1 MIFQFITNAC
11 GIITGNSGTKLI
23 TDPWLNNGVMEG
35 SWCNH
40 PPIVSRTSDFHHVD
54 LIYLSHLHPDH
65 YDSRFFDFPKSTPI
79 VILDHGNNY
88 LQKILNRNGYSNLIM
103 IKNECSVKFNEFE
116 ITMFAPFVKHAFEDY
131 EKNQIASEIG
141 NLIDSAMLLQTKECS
156 IINFNDNKPDIIT
169 CKSLREKY
177 GQIDLA
183 LLNYNAA
190 NCYPACFENLSD
202 KEKYNEKQRIII
214 RNYDY
219 MIDLINELD
228 PKTIFPFA
236 GSYILGGK
244 EYIKNE
250 YLAVDTAEACKRYI
264 EKNVNSSVI
273 NLSEQNRY
281 DLNSNLLLDKFT
293 DFNEE
298 QTKKLVES
306 DLKYLTYPYENDE
319 EPDLRELI
327 EDTKKASIQMVSKM
341 KKLGFNCKTKVNIK
355 INKKSIEVYCPVVE
369 EGLSLECSMD
379 PRLLRR
385 ILDRQANW
393 NNAEIGAHIN
403 FNRTPNVN
411 EPDIHTALQFLH
423 L

>member
-1 MIFQFITNAC
+1 MIFQFISNAC
-11 GIITGNSGTKLI
+11 GVISGDLGTRMI

-40 PPIVSRTSDFHHVD
+40 PPINSSISDFHDVD

-88 LQKILNRNGYSNLIM
+88 LQKILSRNGYSNLILV
-103 IKNECSVKFNEFE
+103 KDSCSVKFKEFK
-116 ITMFAPFVKHAFEDY
+116 ITMFAPFVKYAFEDF
-131 EKNQIASEIG
+131 EKNQIASEVG
-141 NLIDSAMLLQTKECS
+141 NLIDSAMLVQTKEFS
-156 IINFNDNKPDIIT
+156 IMNFNDNKPDINA
-169 CKSLREKY
+169 CNNLLKEY

-190 NCYPACFENLSD
+190 NCYPACFKNLSD
-202 KEKYNEKQRIII
+202 NEKVNEKKRIVT

-219 MIDLINELD
+219 MIDLINALN
-228 PKTIFPFA
+228 PKTVFPFA

-244 EYIKNE
+244 EHVKNK
-250 YLAVDTAEACKRYI
+250 YLAVDSAKECKNYI
-264 EKNVNSSVI
+264 ANHVKSSVI
-273 NLSEQNRY
+273 NLSEKNRF
-281 DLNSNLLLDKFT
+281 DLKSNKLLDKFI
-293 DFNEE
+293 DFSEK
-298 QTKKLVES
+298 QTEMLIES
-306 DLKYLTYPYENDE
+306 ELKNLSYPYEDDQD
-319 EPDLRELI
+319 PDLNLLI
-327 EDTKKASIQMVSKM
+327 EDTKKASSGMINKM
-341 KKLGFNCKTKVNIK
+341 DKLGFKCETKVSIL
-355 INKKSIEVYCPVVE
+355 INDQSIEVYTPSNE
-369 EGLSLECSMD
+369 NNLSLECSMD

-385 ILDRQANW
+385 ILNREANW

-403 FNRTPNVN
+403 FRRTPNIN